1 MEGVT
6 IAIVFGVNLLLIA
19 AIVGLVHWL
28 GRSVKARLDSAEA
41 ATALFR
47 IEFPQSEIAEIV
59 LTGAGDG
66 ALLALA
72 DTPAIGLVAALG
84 AHWLVRKIEPQNFG
98 TASVAGGSKIVL
110 RISDFTAPRLT
121 LDLGTAQQ
129 AALWCDRLEA
139 LRARRPVPAARLS
152 TAQA

>member
-28 GRSVKARLDSAEA
+28 GRSVKARLDCAEA
-41 ATALFR
+41 ATSLFR
-47 IEFPQSEIAEIV
+47 IEFPEAQIAEIV

-72 DTPAIGLVAALG
+72 ETPAIGLVAALG

-98 TASVAGGSKIVL
+98 TASVTGGSKIVQRL
-110 RISDFTAPRLT
+110 SDFTAPRLP

-129 AALWCDRLEA
+129 ATLWCDRLDA
-139 LRARRPVPAARLS
+139 RRARRAAQPARLS
-152 TAQA
+152 TVQA